1 MRDGSGRRVFLF
13 WTCLAVIPLFSYFL
27 LFPLASDVIRKQLQ
41 FSYTEIGVLIAV
53 VNLFF
58 AIGGLPGG
66 WLVDHW
72 SAKRVAVL
80 GLLTPIVSSAIVSFS
95 SSFPA
100 FLLAQMLIGISF
112 GLYWTAS
119 IALLSTC
126 YPRHMLSTAIGIF
139 NAAVGGG
146 LFAASSLAPRFISQV
161 GWRSTYLFATVP
173 LFLATITFAIFAR
186 PLHDTASDTDST
198 ALQTKPVKLGTIALI
213 CLLGMGFIGQGQYIT
228 VLTLQVP
235 YSLSRHIS
243 FIESGQVASIGM
255 VAIVIATLLGGRFAE
270 KRRTPIQIFRW
281 CLLLSI
287 MTVLLGQTKSPR
299 ELTGV
304 FLLTIWPI
312 MFGLPAYY
320 SVVPRIA
327 SAGNLG
333 HYSGLLTLSTTLG
346 ATVYSLISGL
356 VLNHFGTLLGYRL
369 VFWCT
374 GLTALAGMLLTFYPS
389 LRGIDRCRRVA
400 VVTNT

>member
-1 MRDGSGRRVFLF
+1 MRDINGRRVFLF
-13 WTCLAVIPLFSYFL
+13 WSCLAVIPLFSYFL
-27 LFPLASDVIRKQLQ
+27 LFPLASDTIRKQLQ
-41 FSYTEIGVLIAV
+41 FSYTQIGVLIAV

-72 SAKRVAVL
+72 SAKHVAVL

-95 SSFPA
+95 SAFPA

-119 IALLSTC
+119 IVLLSTC

-146 LFAASSLAPRFISQV
+146 LFAASFLAPRFISQV

-186 PLHDTASDTDST
+186 PFHSASDTDST
-198 ALQTKPVKLGTIALI
+198 ALHTKPVHLGTIAVI
-213 CLLGMGFIGQGQYIT
+213 CLRGMGFIGQGQYIT

-243 FIESGQVASIGM
+243 FVESGRVASIGM

-270 KRRTPIQIFRW
+270 KRRTPIQIFRC

-287 MTVLLGQTKSPR
+287 LTVLLGQTSSPD

-327 SAGNLG
+327 SAGNVG

-346 ATVYSLISGL
+346 ATVYSLLSGL
-356 VLNHFGTLLGYRL
+356 VLNHLGALVGYRL
-369 VFWCT
+369 VFRCT
-374 GLTALAGMLLTFYPS
+374 GLTALAGVLLTFYPS
-389 LRGIDRCRRVA
+389 LRGIDRLGRVP